1 MTQTD
6 LTTSPE
12 AALPLVQ
19 KKGLTV
25 TDRLVNF
32 MLKYGMLLAI
42 LLLIVFFSIKTDYF
56 FSIDNFMDILRSVSI
71 LVIVAIGV
79 TMSVVVGG
87 FDVSVG
93 AVTGL
98 AVILC
103 PALMVI
109 WRLQWIPAVVI
120 SLVFGFVIGLF
131 NAFLVNKIRI
141 PDLLATLSVM
151 YIVQGLQMN
160 ITKGDSVYKGMTNP
174 WSAERLATRGAIS
187 PAFLK
192 IGQGFVY
199 QSETFRGIP
208 VPVIVMLVIVI
219 IAGLF
224 LAYTRY
230 GRSMY
235 AVGGNMEAARLSG
248 INVMRYRTVGYV
260 LSALLATIGG
270 LVLASRI
277 GSGAVKAGDPFLLDG
292 VAATYFGFAVLGARK
307 PNVFGTM
314 MGALFVGI
322 MLNGLTMMNMPWY
335 LQDVIKG
342 LVLLLSL
349 GLSFYLTRKK

>member
-1 MTQTD
+1 MTQSEI
-6 LTTSPE
+6 TTTPE
-12 AALPLVQ
+12 AALQPSAKAGVSA
-19 KKGLTV
+19 GARIT
-25 TDRLVNF
+25 NF
-32 MLKYGMLLAI
+32 LLKYGMLLAI

-71 LVIVAIGV
+71 LVLVATGV
-79 TMSVVVGG
+79 TMSSVVAG

-98 AVILC
+98 AVILA

-109 WRLQWIPAVVI
+109 WRLQWIPAVLI
-120 SLVFGFVIGLF
+120 TLLAGALIGLF
-131 NAFLVNKIRI
+131 NAFLINKIRI
-141 PDLLATLSVM
+141 PDLLATLAVM
-151 YIVQGLQMN
+151 YIINGVQMN

-174 WSAERLATRGAIS
+174 WSAERISTTGAIS
-187 PAFLK
+187 PSFLK
-192 IGQGFVY
+192 LGQGFIF
-199 QSETFRGIP
+199 QTEGFRGIP
-208 VPVIVMLVIVI
+208 IPVVVMVVIVVI
-219 IAGLF
+219 AALF
-224 LAYTRY
+224 LAYTRF
-230 GRSMY
+230 GRAMY
-235 AVGGNMEAARLSG
+235 ATGGNFEAARLSG
-248 INVMRYRTVGYV
+248 INVTRYRTIGYV
-260 LSALLATIGG
+260 LSALLATLGG

-307 PNVFGTM
+307 PNVFGTL